1 MDEYTIIRYAMAKMS
16 QNKNV
21 NTQTI
26 FLSTLKMVEI
36 FVQVLNPQNATC
48 AEGEGGVCVSQL
60 VASIPDK
67 HNVLDRKPDE
77 NIVLGFGFY
86 NYLHGPN
93 PFNRGIYDRFFGT

>member
-1 MDEYTIIRYAMAKMS
+1 MVEHTISRYAMAKMS
-16 QNKNV
+16 QNNNCKYSNR
-21 NTQTI
+21 

-60 VASIPDK
+60 VAFIPDK